1 MEAPWEVPVGIR
13 LMNSYDVLFCEQLL
27 NTHKFYAHAEDLCRL
42 SEVIQG
48 REGRRDPDIGVV
60 RIFSVWVSRS
70 GTGHHNAGLFA
81 LRNDRFRASV
91 ERVEGDKISA
101 IRFCPLPDF
110 QTAKFLI

>member
-48 REGRRDPDIGVV
+48 RTA
-60 RIFSVWVSRS
+60 RS
-70 GTGHHNAGLFA
+70 
-81 LRNDRFRASV
+81 
-91 ERVEGDKISA
+91 
-101 IRFCPLPDF
+101 
-110 QTAKFLI
+110 